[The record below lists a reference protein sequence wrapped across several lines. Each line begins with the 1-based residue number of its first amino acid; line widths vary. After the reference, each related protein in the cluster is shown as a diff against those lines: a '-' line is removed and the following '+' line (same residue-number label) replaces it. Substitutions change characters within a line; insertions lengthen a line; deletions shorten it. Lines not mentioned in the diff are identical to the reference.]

1 MQFIKTRVVL
11 PQSRVTIAKIGYR
24 VRPLVYFLQKTWLS
38 NFLTKS
44 VGEVI
49 PETRRRT
56 KLYIYV
62 LLLPGIYKIRTP
74 QESKGDRALD

>member
-1 MQFIKTRVVL
+1 MTVPYK
-11 PQSRVTIAKIGYR
+11 
-24 VRPLVYFLQKTWLS
+24 
-38 NFLTKS
+38 
-44 VGEVI
+44 VI
-49 PETRRRT
+49 HETRRRT